1 MRSRVFVLKSEL
13 EFENIWS
20 ISRNAGNLWW
30 IIFSNITLRF
40 GSSDIGLKLLQFSLP
55 SFLNSDITVFL
66 IEFGNLP
73 IEKLML
79 IIWLGGFA
87 SSFLD
92 FFSIFN
98 AGIKL
103 SNSELR
109 IMNRFLHYQN
119 QNDEKNDEPL
129 IRHADQKK

>member
-1 MRSRVFVLKSEL
+1 
-13 EFENIWS
+13 
-20 ISRNAGNLWW
+20 
-30 IIFSNITLRF
+30 
-40 GSSDIGLKLLQFSLP
+40 
-55 SFLNSDITVFL
+55 
-66 IEFGNLP
+66 
-73 IEKLML
+73 ML